1 MKEEKKEK
9 RRAKRKEK
17 KRKERKEVTFGKRGG
32 EDRER
37 PREERERGRE
47 KNKLYWREGDPQKE
61 RILWPGSAE
70 GVQPYSK
77 ILESKERKGR
87 RLSRKRGEGGQ
98 RKTERRERD
107 IRLKKREKDN
117 TKEEKRGRERE
128 RERARENK
136 RERKREKEREG
147 KVRERGGERVYLGE
161 TVSMLVQVLTVCFC
175 AWRTECVN
183 NRVAWGT

>member
-1 MKEEKKEK
+1 MGRGVGRTEKD
-9 RRAKRKEK
+9 R
-17 KRKERKEVTFGKRGG
+17 GKR
-32 EDRER
+32 
-37 PREERERGRE
+37 EREGER
-47 KNKLYWREGDPQKE
+47 NKLYWREGDPQKE

-128 RERARENK
+128 RESEREQEREKK
-136 RERKREKEREG
+136 RERERR
-147 KVRERGGERVYLGE
+147 KSKRERGRESLFGGNSKYACAGVDC
-161 TVSMLVQVLTVCFC
+161 VLLCL
-175 AWRTECVN
+175 E
-183 NRVAWGT
+183 NRVCEQQSCMGDLSNVWQNCKVVGRF